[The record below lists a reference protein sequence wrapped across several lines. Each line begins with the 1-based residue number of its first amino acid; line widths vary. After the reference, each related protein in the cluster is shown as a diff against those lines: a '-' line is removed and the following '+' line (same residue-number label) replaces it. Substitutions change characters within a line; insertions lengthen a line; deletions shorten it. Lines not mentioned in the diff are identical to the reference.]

1 MTLLE
6 DIQALLERTYA
17 TTGIQ
22 LGSFVIG
29 PQRFHDLSALA
40 GDHTR
45 EMSEAGR
52 TFLRIL
58 DGDLLLAIYYSNH
71 VIQELEKQN
80 PKQTLN
86 ERNIRPFIVFVE
98 EITHAVHAAL
108 RFLEGHREMSDED
121 FARDL
126 ELQAKVDTYLVLQ
139 FFVGSLT
146 RRRRLS
152 DEERDWLRHHLFETE
167 RFDYND
173 PTLSERYRETNHL
186 GATYTRMLDGFKPSE
201 RVREIRRFRRLPY
214 SEKRRHIFQSGVANS
229 RHRGNCGRPEP

>member
-6 DIQALLERTYA
+6 EIQALLERTYA
-17 TTGIQ
+17 ATGIQ
-22 LGSFVIG
+22 LGSFLIG
-29 PQRFHDLSALA
+29 RRRFHDLSALA
-40 GDHTR
+40 GEHTR
-45 EMSEAGR
+45 EMSDAGR

-58 DGDLLLAIYYSNH
+58 DGNLLLAIYYSNH

-80 PKQTLN
+80 PKRTLN
-86 ERNIRPFIVFVE
+86 ERNIRPFIIFVE

-167 RFDYND
+167 RFAYND
-173 PTLSERYRETNHL
+173 PNLSERYRETNSL
-186 GATYTRMLDGFKPSE
+186 GATYTRILDCLKPRE
-201 RVREIRRFRRLPY
+201 RVAEIRRFRPLPY
-214 SEKRRHIFQSGVANS
+214 PKQRRQIQGQFAHSAA
-229 RHRGNCGRPEP
+229 